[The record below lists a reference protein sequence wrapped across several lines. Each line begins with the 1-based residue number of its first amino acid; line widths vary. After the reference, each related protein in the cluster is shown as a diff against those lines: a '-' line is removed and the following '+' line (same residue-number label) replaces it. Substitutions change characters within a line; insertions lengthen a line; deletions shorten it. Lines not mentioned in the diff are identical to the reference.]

1 MPFWGRR
8 NQEDTTNQPP
18 AEADPSSAGA
28 GPHDSGG
35 VYDQDADEAN
45 TIAGRGGAQSYH
57 PETGYRRPES
67 HPYDRNAPYDQDAPY
82 PRDLCGNRVPEIQR
96 FLDVGGSSIAQD
108 EPPIAQEGPPVAQEG
123 LGVQSEAF
131 RVPPSP
137 HPVAGAGQ
145 EHATDGGG
153 HQAPLDS
160 EPADSAPAFPEP
172 VVIGASPS
180 FPAKLGTLS
189 TKAANMSGSAVPDT
203 ALDGGDLPDLLVR
216 GASLRGEDHR
226 NTGIIRQD
234 SMGMWR
240 VTDGKRAAVLAC
252 ATDGVGSE
260 PFSHRGAVAACQL
273 LRDLTQVQ
281 LSRFFKAAESAA
293 SIKLVWEL
301 LASQLAQQ
309 LSEMAVRQ
317 NMDPK
322 TVSTTL
328 AAALIEESPTHP
340 AEHRYVILNVG
351 DATAYLLHDG
361 QFINC
366 LADSH
371 GGDITDTKTWSLP
384 TSVGDVG
391 ATVGIL
397 RPGDMLMVCSDGMS
411 NPMTNDNVRE
421 QLARWW
427 GGEQVPGLMEF
438 GWQVG
443 YRVKS
448 YGDDRT
454 AVCIWSR

>member
-1 MPFWGRR
+1 MPWGRR
-8 NQEDTTNQPP
+8 RNQGDATNNLPP
-18 AEADPSSAGA
+18 TGA
-28 GPHDSGG
+28 GPGSAGDGADESGG
-35 VYDQDADEAN
+35 VYNQEMDEA
-45 TIAGRGGAQSYH
+45 TAIANQGGAQGHH
-57 PETGYRRPES
+57 PEAGFRPPES
-67 HPYDRNAPYDQDAPY
+67 RPYNRDEPYDQYASAPHDLDA
-82 PRDLCGNRVPEIQR
+82 R
-96 FLDVGGSSIAQD
+96 GSSIAQD
-108 EPPIAQEGPPVAQEG
+108 EPPMPHEGPPIAPEEG
-123 LGVQSEAF
+123 PGVQPDAF

-137 HPVAGAGQ
+137 SPVDGAGQ
-145 EHATDGGG
+145 EHAMDGGG
-153 HQAPLDS
+153 HQAPLES

-172 VVIGASPS
+172 VVIGARPS
-180 FPAKLGTLS
+180 FPAELGPLS

-203 ALDGGDLPDLLVR
+203 ALDGGDLPGLLVR

-226 NTGIIRQD
+226 NTGTIRQD

-273 LRDLTQVQ
+273 LRDLAQANVSHF
-281 LSRFFKAAESAA
+281 LKAAESAESA
-293 SIKLVWEL
+293 ANIKFIWEI

-317 NMDPK
+317 KLEPK

-328 AAALIEESPTHP
+328 AAALIEENPTHP
-340 AEHRYVILNVG
+340 AGHRYVILRVG

-361 QFINC
+361 QFINRF
-366 LADSH
+366 ADPH

-411 NPMTNDNVRE
+411 NPMTTDDACE

-427 GGEQVPGLMEF
+427 GGDQVPGLMEF

-454 AVCIWSR
+454 AVCVWSR

>member
-1 MPFWGRR
+1 MSPR
-8 NQEDTTNQPP
+8 TTR
-18 AEADPSSAGA
+18 
-28 GPHDSGG
+28 H
-35 VYDQDADEAN
+35 V
-45 TIAGRGGAQSYH
+45 
-57 PETGYRRPES
+57 
-67 HPYDRNAPYDQDAPY
+67 
-82 PRDLCGNRVPEIQR
+82 
-96 FLDVGGSSIAQD
+96 
-108 EPPIAQEGPPVAQEG
+108 
-123 LGVQSEAF
+123 
-131 RVPPSP
+131 
-137 HPVAGAGQ
+137 
-145 EHATDGGG
+145 
-153 HQAPLDS
+153 
-160 EPADSAPAFPEP
+160 FPEP

-189 TKAANMSGSAVPDT
+189 TTAANMSGSAVPDT
-203 ALDGGDLPDLLVR
+203 ALDGADLPGLLVR

-240 VTDGKRAAVLAC
+240 VTDGKLAAVLAC

-260 PFSHRGAVAACQL
+260 PLSTGA
-273 LRDLTQVQ
+273 R
-281 LSRFFKAAESAA
+281 SRRANCCGTSPRCSYPA
-293 SIKLVWEL
+293 SSKRRSRRPASSSSGKL

-328 AAALIEESPTHP
+328 ATALIEESPTHP
-340 AEHRYVILNVG
+340 AGHRYVILNVG

-366 LADSH
+366 LADPH
-371 GGDITDTKTWSLP
+371 EGDITDTKTWSLP

-397 RPGDMLMVCSDGMS
+397 YPGDMLMVCSDGMS
-411 NPMTNDNVRE
+411 NPMTNDDVRE
-421 QLARWW
+421 QLARRW

-454 AVCIWSR
+454 AVCVWSR